1 MKRDMWRKLSLILA
15 MLATP
20 ALLFAQTNPCG
31 DDPFDPSPCDLPL
44 DNYVLVLVI
53 AFSLFAVWRL
63 NKNKKNLAT
72 S

>member
-1 MKRDMWRKLSLILA
+1 MKRDMWRKLSLILVK
-15 MLATP
+15 LATP

-53 AFSLFAVWRL
+53 AFSIFAVWRL
-63 NKNKKNLAT
+63 NKNKKSLAT
-72 S
+72 L